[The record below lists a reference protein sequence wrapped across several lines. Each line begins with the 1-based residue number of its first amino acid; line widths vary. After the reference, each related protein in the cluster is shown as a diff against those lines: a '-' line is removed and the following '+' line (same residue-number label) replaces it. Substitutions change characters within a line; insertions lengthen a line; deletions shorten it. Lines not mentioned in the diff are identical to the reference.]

1 VNGRLP
7 PVSALSTVTLV
18 LSVISAILIASNVP
32 NDPPMP
38 IVVALLTAAAAVLVI
53 NIVLLSRVQR
63 FHWRSFFL
71 VAKWSLVGYL
81 VIAGMIEFAFLRD
94 SIPGPQLA
102 AMSAMLALF
111 AVDVP
116 LLLGFAVAQHQ
127 PAGD

>member
-1 VNGRLP
+1 
-7 PVSALSTVTLV
+7 VSALSTVTLV
-18 LSVISAILIASNVP
+18 LSVVSAILIASNVP
-32 NDPPMP
+32 HDPPMT
-38 IVVALLTAAAAVLVI
+38 IVVALLAAAAGVLAI

-63 FHWRSFFL
+63 FAWGPFFL